1 MLCTPSRRHEVNVQT
16 NRGHRKTRDAGRSEA
31 TRDIFNMAAREE
43 DYLAVEVKVK
53 YNRHKHFLFHYG
65 HPMYDYRSKYSK

>member
-1 MLCTPSRRHEVNVQT
+1 
-16 NRGHRKTRDAGRSEA
+16 
-31 TRDIFNMAAREE
+31 MAAREE

-65 HPMYDYRSKYSK
+65 HPMYDYRSKYSKYMLLFYILFKLLEKSSQGGK